1 MRCAAGLPA
10 ARSNPPFNSALSPFL
25 HHSMLGSLE
34 MDKGGYERS
43 ELETLSAS
51 LPCLTR
57 LVLAGG
63 LVGSHLP
70 DW

>member
-1 MRCAAGLPA
+1 
-10 ARSNPPFNSALSPFL
+10 
-25 HHSMLGSLE
+25 
-34 MDKGGYERS
+34 MDKGGYERL
-43 ELETLSAS
+43 ELEALATS

>member
-1 MRCAAGLPA
+1 
-10 ARSNPPFNSALSPFL
+10 
-25 HHSMLGSLE
+25 

-43 ELETLSAS
+43 ELAALSDS